1 MGEIFSPIYF
11 DLKVLSLTIFKIV
24 LKVIDKSEVK
34 PYNNS
39 IKSNEGQIRY
49 YQRYRG
55 LYYGIRICENKQS
68 ETEH

>member
-24 LKVIDKSEVK
+24 LKDIDKSEVK
-34 PYNNS
+34 PYNSS

-49 YQRYRG
+49 YLEIEGALLWNTDMR
-55 LYYGIRICENKQS
+55 E
-68 ETEH
+68 

>member
-11 DLKVLSLTIFKIV
+11 NLKVLSLTIFKIV
-24 LKVIDKSEVK
+24 LKVIDKVAVK

-49 YQRYRG
+49 YQRQKGALLWNTDMR
-55 LYYGIRICENKQS
+55 E
-68 ETEH
+68 

>member
-24 LKVIDKSEVK
+24 LKVIDKVAVK

-49 YQRYRG
+49 CQRQRG

-68 ETEH
+68 KTEH